1 MPDTDEKFYQVQE
14 GFRIT
19 YEGERAGLYKL
30 FPLANGETEE
40 LWIGEPLW
48 IGGIV
53 DDEKGG
59 KGLALE
65 WLDPDKRRH
74 SLVIPE
80 KTFHS
85 LRFSSWLLKMAGGGW
100 RTMVSLE
107 KERKA
112 FFQFLRT
119 VWNEEY
125 SRREK
130 AAERS
135 RKPGRFPRLFLFA
148 DYGVGQGSPRSFHAR
163 SAAPSMR
170 ESRGISLW
178 QDGVA

>member
-19 YEGERAGLYKL
+19 YEGERTGLYKL
-30 FPLANGETEE
+30 SPLANGETEE

-53 DDEKGG
+53 EDERGG

-65 WLDPDKRRH
+65 WRVPDSRRH

-80 KTFHS
+80 KTFYS
-85 LRFSSWLLKMAGGGW
+85 LRFTPWLLKMVDGGW
-100 RTMVSLE
+100 MTMSTQE

-119 VWNEEY
+119 VWNAEY
-125 SRREK
+125 SRRGK
-130 AAERS
+130 AH
-135 RKPGRFPRLFLFA
+135 K
-148 DYGVGQGSPRSFHAR
+148 GSH
-163 SAAPSMR
+163 
-170 ESRGISLW
+170 
-178 QDGVA
+178 